1 MLHIPIFETHLV
13 KVFIKLVL
21 DYQILLVLLILVMS
35 YMFTL
40 HIENV
45 RLNLINHL
53 VGFIP
58 CQFACNLTISNP
70 AFRWESCKG
79 NV

>member
-1 MLHIPIFETHLV
+1 MLHIPIFETHLE

-40 HIENV
+40 HIENINV
-45 RLNLINHL
+45 HYAWWHHHYITWMKRLKMVECRCSIRCENIVNY
-53 VGFIP
+53 
-58 CQFACNLTISNP
+58 
-70 AFRWESCKG
+70 
-79 NV
+79 